1 MILPLAAAE
10 ALLVSGGGQPIN
22 SQKVDQLRR
31 VCEQNATS
39 GWRFD

>member
-10 ALLVSGGGQPIN
+10 ALLVSGAGEPIN

-31 VCEQNATS
+31 IREQNATF

>member
-10 ALLVSGGGQPIN
+10 ALLVSGAGQPIN
-22 SQKVDQLRR
+22 SQKADQLRC
-31 VCEQNATS
+31 VFEQIATF